1 MNYLKKYIRHVIL
14 CSLLI
19 LSLFLFTAC
28 GAKINTEMN
37 IDKNFKGERI
47 ITALIKSSD
56 LKSYVSTGAD
66 GIEETVKNYIPEA
79 MSYKRIDKES
89 GDTEFVFNISFD
101 NVENYTKKI
110 AQILNKNPD
119 NAIQANIIYDNKS
132 NEFKKSILFEENFS
146 SNDLLSWLVY
156 GLKAEN
162 KISHSTVSDW
172 METGTSSLKIDNQD
186 FNVYNIFSVSQ
197 SESTS
202 FEKINVLTELLD
214 NGKFERSITFSVHEK
229 NLKILNEKGVVLSE
243 YLKNLSP
250 KDSMFEE
257 SKEDKYTNYIV
268 SFETGTSQELCSI
281 TDKLFN
287 SQNSVFA
294 INYSSYEDIKN
305 NVKIDLDEYI
315 DASYYLDYDSKKL
328 TSEVYLYDNLFVDY
342 KNTQKDLYMNKI
354 EDKTVFSYSP
364 NFYDT
369 YKFTFSLPIQFQSV
383 NLDIDVNK
391 NKISE
396 KLAMTVSGNLPD
408 SLTKIIENNIKSSI
422 ESGKIDLDIKN
433 EENTVTYTLSLKA
446 EPEELSG
453 EFKNFLSSFTGN
465 NVNHEITYNEV
476 ESKSKFKTMNSLE
489 IVANLSG
496 LTTESMNFYCKPS
509 TAKKF
514 EILDTSSIEE
524 SEKSTNKN
532 VSATIRGGYVRFYA
546 LEVGINFVSL
556 IILALFII
564 ILVLVLWY
572 LIAHREKIKALFES
586 IKEKKQAVSTSD
598 NIISIKD
605 NAALTDTNEVS
616 LNQDDEEDEDE
627 FI

>member
-1 MNYLKKYIRHVIL
+1 MKHLKKYIRHVIL

-28 GAKINTEMN
+28 GAKINTEMK

-56 LKSYVSTGAD
+56 LKSYVPTGAD
-66 GIEETVKNYIPEA
+66 GIEETVKNYIPA
-79 MSYKRIDKES
+79 TMSYKRVDKES
-89 GDTEFVFNISFD
+89 GDTEFIFNISF
-101 NVENYTKKI
+101 ENLEDYTKKI
-110 AQILNKNPD
+110 AQILGKNQE
-119 NAIQANIIYDNKS
+119 QANIVYDNKS
-132 NEFKKSILFEENFS
+132 NEFKRSILFEENFS
-146 SNDLLSWLVY
+146 SNDLLNWLVY
-156 GLKAEN
+156 GLKTEN
-162 KISHSTVSDW
+162 KVSHSTVSDW
-172 METGTSSLKIDNQD
+172 MEIGTSSLKIDNQD
-186 FNVYNIFSVSQ
+186 FNVNGNFSVKQ

-202 FEKINVLTELLD
+202 FDRINVATELLD
-214 NGKFERSITFSVHEK
+214 NGNFKRSITFLVHEK
-229 NLKILNEKGVVLSE
+229 NLKLLNDRGIILSE

-250 KDSMFEE
+250 KDSVFEE
-257 SKEDKYTNYIV
+257 SKEDKHTKYIV
-268 SFETGTSQELCSI
+268 SFETKTSEELCSI
-281 TDKLFN
+281 TDKLFS

-294 INYSSYEDIKN
+294 INYSSYEDNKN

-369 YKFTFSLPIQFQSV
+369 YKFTFSLPIQFQTV
-383 NLDIDVNK
+383 KLDIDVNK

-396 KLAMTVSGNLPD
+396 KLAMTVSNKLPD
-408 SLTKIIENNIKSSI
+408 NLTKIIENNIKSSI

-433 EENTVTYTLSLKA
+433 EENSVTYILSLKA
-446 EPEELSG
+446 EPEELSS

-465 NVNHEITYNEV
+465 NVNHEIIYNKV
-476 ESKSKFKTMNSLE
+476 ESRSKFKTMHSLE
-489 IVANLSG
+489 VVANLSG
-496 LTTESMNFYCKPS
+496 LTTESMSFYCKPS
-509 TAKKF
+509 TAKKL

-524 SEKSTNKN
+524 LTESTSKN
-532 VSATIRGGYVRFYA
+532 VAATIRGGYVRFYA

-556 IILALFII
+556 IILALLII

-572 LIAHREKIKALFES
+572 FISHREKIKALFEG
-586 IKEKKQAVSTSD
+586 IKEKQHNV
-598 NIISIKD
+598 
-605 NAALTDTNEVS
+605 ALTDTNEVN